1 MNADSFGFVG
11 RGTSALHLKK
21 NLEHEGISMNVA
33 NGLLVDGQM
42 MIRSTES
49 NINMRV
55 GDLFFFFF
63 GFGKFCL
70 LQNFLLALSWARPF
84 MFYSPTLYTPTGLM
98 NPPKTLPW
106 TPVDHAQRKPT

>member
-55 GDLFFFFF
+55 GDLFFFFSDLGSF
-63 GFGKFCL
+63 VCFKISSWHFLGLGL
-70 LQNFLLALSWARPF
+70 LCFI
-84 MFYSPTLYTPTGLM
+84 
-98 NPPKTLPW
+98 
-106 TPVDHAQRKPT
+106 AQHCILQQG

>member
-55 GDLFFFFF
+55 GDLFFFFRIWEVLF
-63 GFGKFCL
+63 ASKFPL
-70 LQNFLLALSWARPF
+70 GTFLGSA
-84 MFYSPTLYTPTGLM
+84 FYVL
-98 NPPKTLPW
+98 
-106 TPVDHAQRKPT
+106 